1 MTQCCDA
8 NGYCQ
13 NGPGCPLPAPA
24 KVAPAHPLRTRSCDD
39 LGVCQGGGKCDDSG
53 HCTRKHSADSLLVL
67 PPSITAHP
75 APDHLGGGN
84 VWFVGDEPAEPRPAM
99 LPRDRLAWV
108 VLMAASCGI
117 SIGAIAATVGYLAKS
132 AGWLA

>member
-53 HCTRKHSADSLLVL
+53 HCTNKQ
-67 PPSITAHP
+67 TAT
-75 APDHLGGGN
+75 PDLGGGN
-84 VWFVGDEPAEPRPAM
+84 VWFVGDEPAAPRPAM
-99 LPRDRLAWV
+99 LPRDRAAWV
-108 VLMAASCGI
+108 LLMASSCGI
-117 SIGAIAATVGYLAKS
+117 SIAVIAAAVGYVAKLS
-132 AGWLA
+132 GWLA